1 MFVLEARSARME
13 LGEHPRLRSI
23 VSRLDGGEY
32 RALTE
37 SMLRAAEAAAGLE
50 PGSLDADWLTTQPG
64 TTPRRPPPELFFC
77 DASLYVLSPAG
88 KRVDAWEVR
97 LRDVTSRLQRFCDDV
112 TAAALEVG
120 AGGEEDGDIEWREHS
135 LYARPV
141 MADLGPDPEQPALA
155 TSDEQRAAAAAL
167 ADDDARSFITDL
179 VRTGSSIT
187 DFDDSPMSQYRS
199 VGELHR
205 HGLIERE
212 YVVVC
217 REDHRTLGRVGDM
230 SDQARQS
237 ILQLSCPTCSRRFD
251 EELLRQV
258 HAPSRAAVELV
269 NDGRWRS
276 LWVGVMLRDVGIGE
290 SEITELTGS
299 GGNGTALRIDT
310 SHGRLLIE
318 LPAAEFGMQHA
329 YALIRRLRRQS
340 VEFGLVLAT
349 ETVADEAYRYLSDRI
364 AQHQGPMVSVLEGS
378 RAIAEGLIDAI
389 DEWSIISVRML
400 AEELMET
407 TGMDVGALIEAW
419 MRRVVGLQET
429 TGEIDLRDEDDR
441 GSVTELS
448 RISVGE

>member
-1 MFVLEARSARME
+1 ME
-13 LGEHPRLRSI
+13 LGEHRRLRSI
-23 VSRLDGGEY
+23 VSRLHGDEY
-32 RALTE
+32 RAMTE
-37 SMLRAAEAAAGLE
+37 SMLQAAEAAAGLD
-50 PGSLDADWLTTQPG
+50 PGSLDTDWLAPQPG
-64 TTPRRPPPELFFC
+64 ATLRRPVPELFFG
-77 DASLYVLSPAG
+77 DGSLFVLVPAG
-88 KRVDAWEVR
+88 TRVDGWEVR
-97 LRDVTSRLQRFCDDV
+97 LLDRPSRLERFCNDV

-120 AGGEEDGDIEWREHS
+120 AGGEDGGEDGGDIEWGEHTLTS
-135 LYARPV
+135 RPLA
-141 MADLGPDPEQPALA
+141 ADLGSESSEPALRA
-155 TSDEQRAAAAAL
+155 SDEQRAAATAL

-179 VRTGSSIT
+179 VRTGSSIS

-217 REDHRTLGRVGDM
+217 RQDHRTLGRVGDM

-237 ILQLSCPTCSRRFD
+237 ILQLSCPTCGRRFD

-258 HAPSRAAVELV
+258 HAPSRGAMELV

-276 LWVGVMLRDVGIGE
+276 LWVGAMLRDLGIDE
-290 SEITELTGS
+290 SEVTELAGS
-299 GGNGTALRIDT
+299 GGNGIALRIDT

-349 ETVADEAYRYLSDRI
+349 ETVADEAYQYLSDRV

-378 RAIAEGLIDAI
+378 RAISEGLPDAI
-389 DEWSIISVRML
+389 DEWSVISVRML

-419 MRRVVGLQET
+419 MRRDAGLQET
-429 TGEIDLRDEDDR
+429 TGEIDLRDDE
-441 GSVTELS
+441 SASITELS
-448 RISVGE
+448 RASSGQ